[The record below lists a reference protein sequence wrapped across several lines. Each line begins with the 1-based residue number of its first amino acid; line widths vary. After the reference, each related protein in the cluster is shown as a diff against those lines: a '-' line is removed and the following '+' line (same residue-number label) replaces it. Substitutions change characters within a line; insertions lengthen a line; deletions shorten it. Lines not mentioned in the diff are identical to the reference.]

1 MMALL
6 HPLLAGQDAA
16 TEGKHVLTGMLIV
29 GLIFAG
35 TIALGQALHWLRHRR
50 RVRP

>member
-6 HPLLAGQDAA
+6 HPLVAAQDAA
-16 TEGKHVLTGMLIV
+16 SEGRNVLTGMLIV
-29 GLIFAG
+29 GLVFAG
-35 TIALGQALHWLRHRR
+35 TIALGQTLHWLRHRR

>member
-1 MMALL
+1 MLALL
-6 HPLLAGQDAA
+6 HPLVAAQDAA
-16 TEGKHVLTGMLIV
+16 TEGKHVLMGMLIV

-35 TIALGQALHWLRHRR
+35 TIGLGQTLHWLRHRR